1 MSKKFKLGSLGTRQF
16 NRRVP
21 NAKQEEEKKKVFTM
35 VKVRKGKMWG
45 KLRGTN
51 SKSDEIPHPNCD
63 IKAYGC
69 SSPLTLFLNEAAKNG
84 GKVNNFTGWKSGYEL
99 LPPKSKCLSEEE
111 EEEEEEGDNDGNELK
126 RSWFLFVVLGYALL
140 LREFG
145 SGRAFSA

>member
-69 SSPLTLFLNEAAKNG
+69 SSPLTLFLKTTNKNQ
-84 GKVNNFTGWKSGYEL
+84 L
-99 LPPKSKCLSEEE
+99 LFNSFS
-111 EEEEEEGDNDGNELK
+111 
-126 RSWFLFVVLGYALL
+126 SSFLL
-140 LREFG
+140 LLLQTIICFWMVTRTHF
-145 SGRAFSA
+145 SIPVKLLAFPPFFAASLRKKVRGELHP